1 MSKST
6 PLSHLPQQTAV
17 VDAQDDIIAGD
28 DDATIQDVLNQITGG
43 GGGGDVL
50 QQQRQYAKQQAT
62 ATAQQQQQQQQQQHQ
77 QHQQHQQQ
85 KMQYMQQ
92 PVVDSSAM
100 LNTMMQQTTA
110 PATGNIMNVLMFALT
125 EDFKLASI
133 IFAVYVSVQFIP
145 ITRFLERYFNLDKI
159 PYSDILIKGALVA
172 IAVMVV
178 RKAVKN

>member
-17 VDAQDDIIAGD
+17 VDGQDDIVAGD
-28 DDATIQDVLNQITGG
+28 DDATIQEVLNQITGG
-43 GGGGDVL
+43 GGGGNDVL
-50 QQQRQYAKQQAT
+50 QQQQQQQQYAKLQAS
-62 ATAQQQQQQQQQQHQ
+62 ALASAQQQQQQQQ
-77 QHQQHQQQ
+77 
-85 KMQYMQQ
+85 KMQYIQQQ
-92 PVVDSSAM
+92 PMVDSSVM
-100 LNTMMQQTTA
+100 LNNMMQQTTA
-110 PATGNIMNVLMFALT
+110 PASGNIMSVLMFALT

-172 IAVMVV
+172 IVVMVI
-178 RKAVKN
+178 RKAIKN